1 LSWLEIKSELVLNIV
16 QSCLDFSL
24 NILLTF
30 IIKLNASAQNRSS
43 PLLKSRCQ
51 IYVSRNYAFIE
62 EVNHSFIDV
71 VLSNGRGIVASLKHG
86 SGCLGILV
94 NHPPLLVFVEIAKR
108 SFGSV
113 ACPDS
118 PLLED
123 ASATAGVFA
132 NVDIGH
138 GIIGASLRCRGVNVG
153 ELEIRQ
159 LLLCAA
165 KVLHH
170 RSHEQLILFLKA
182 IVDAFQLRL
191 ELVKVRGDLA

>member
-1 LSWLEIKSELVLNIV
+1 MH
-16 QSCLDFSL
+16 FSL
-24 NILLTF
+24 DILLSF
-30 IIKLNASAQNRSS
+30 IIELNASAQNGSS

-51 IYVSRNYAFIE
+51 IYVSGNDAFIE

-71 VLSNGRGIVASLKHG
+71 VLSDGRGIVASLKHG

-94 NHPPLLVFVEIAKR
+94 NHPPLLVFVQIAKR

-118 PLLED
+118 SLLED

-138 GIIGASLRCRGVNVG
+138 GWRLIIGASLRCRGVNVG

-170 RSHEQLILFLKA
+170 SGHEQLILFLKT